1 MKKLSTKIILI
12 TIIPILIASAGVV
25 YLVQSTTNKLTKSQT
40 SYILAE
46 TVNEYT
52 KIIDVR
58 INNAAA
64 VAKRTAHFLKQTPT
78 LNSNEIFSFLEGGL
92 IANKT
97 IYRSGIYFLPNTFE
111 KGKNPVSFLV
121 TRDSANR
128 LIHEYFNNNKSAS
141 ESGYKIN
148 FLNLLLLPKKTGK
161 GYWTE
166 PYRERKGSHQ
176 WIITHTEPVYLHG
189 KFIGITFVDITIRD
203 FNKQIRNITN
213 KELLPNLHIH
223 IYDKDST
230 IVFDDEGLL
239 EGKHI
244 SVLFQKNGADTAAV
258 SKFIQSVFQNKESAR
273 TFILENKKNYT
284 ILSFAPIKSL
294 GWHLAVGLSEG
305 GFLNMGKRLIS
316 FIFITISALL
326 IVIIIIIYYSTTKL
340 ITQPLAKLSITTK
353 DIAEGDLACNIEI
366 KRKDEIGLL
375 ADNFRTM
382 TESLITWKKEIE
394 KSNQLME
401 TLLSNTPVGIIYVDE
416 NGIISYQN
424 EQALQI
430 SGTDKSFKNLHYSEI
445 KLTDNFAMM
454 LKKATTSSMSI
465 EYETFS
471 AYDPSKYLRIKANPF
486 QVGDNKNSRLLVTV
500 EDITEFKKNSAL
512 QVAREAAEKANE
524 AKSLFLANMSHEI
537 RTPMNAIVGI
547 TYILENTNLDAKQ
560 RNYLQKL
567 KSSAKVLLQLIN
579 DILDLSKIES
589 GEMKL
594 EKTKFHLNTILSDL
608 MDMFAIKAET
618 KGLNFLF
625 NIDPETP
632 SELEGDPLRLKQ
644 ILINLINNS
653 IKFTHEGE
661 IIVGIKPLKS
671 SKNRVQIEFAVS
683 DTGIGMTKKDMTKLF
698 KKFSQ
703 VDEGTARKYGGTG
716 LGLAISRQLV
726 ELMNGNIELES
737 VSGKGS
743 SFTFTAEFRPAHH
756 APTQQF
762 LMPGVLAGRP
772 VLVVDD
778 NAMSRKILRTMLE
791 QFSFHVETAESG
803 NQALALVEHMAK
815 EKESPFFAILM
826 DYRMPGMD
834 GIETARRI
842 KVLDG
847 LSAITAILMVSAC
860 GNDEV
865 VKEAENAGLDAF
877 LEKPVDRSL
886 LFNTLLE
893 ISGHKKVT
901 ESHSRVPSLVEAER
915 LKKICGARVLLVED
929 NSINQQVA
937 TEFLEIAGMKVDL
950 AINGREAVEK
960 THANNYDLILMDI
973 QMPEMDG
980 LEATRRI
987 RADNS
992 QQQIPVVAM
1001 TAHAMASDREKSLS
1015 AGMNDHLTK
1024 PIDPDQLTAV
1034 LVKWIRAEGIIAPQ
1048 STTVTQRRTPAELV
1062 DLPTTIRLDTKKGL
1076 RCVGGSQAM
1085 YVQLLGEFTDQNKD
1099 APSRLNDDL
1108 AAGRKDD
1115 ATLLVHSIRGSA
1127 GTLGA
1132 TTLQKLTESLEN
1144 ALRNDDTDTA
1154 QNLFSA
1160 FEQEMAG
1167 LCAELR
1173 EFLSGTKIHAP
1184 DHRSGESTVS
1194 SPATARTLLKR
1205 LSRLLVAGDSDAEEA
1220 VVALRSALGDPADN
1234 HQLDDMETYILDVEF
1249 EKALS
1254 IVGSITAQ
1262 LEDEA

>member
-1 MKKLSTKIILI
+1 MTDSKTK
-12 TIIPILIASAGVV
+12 
-25 YLVQSTTNKLTKSQT
+25 
-40 SYILAE
+40 
-46 TVNEYT
+46 
-52 KIIDVR
+52 R
-58 INNAAA
+58 
-64 VAKRTAHFLKQTPT
+64 H
-78 LNSNEIFSFLEGGL
+78 
-92 IANKT
+92 
-97 IYRSGIYFLPNTFE
+97 RSGNFIDTW
-111 KGKNPVSFLV
+111 
-121 TRDSANR
+121 
-128 LIHEYFNNNKSAS
+128 S
-141 ESGYKIN
+141 ESLAVLEALDYGIL
-148 FLNLLLLPKKTGK
+148 FVGPDLKTRFSNRAFKEMWGFPESLMSSQPTVAELIYYNK
-161 GYWTE
+161 DNNIYNVSDE
-166 PYRERKGSHQ
+166 EFDEFVEARVADLRKGPISP
-176 WIITHTEPVYLHG
+176 TEMKLANG
-189 KFIGITFVDITIRD
+189 K
-203 FNKQIRNITN
+203 
-213 KELLPNLHIH
+213 
-223 IYDKDST
+223 IYQYQ
-230 IVFDDEGLL
+230 GL
-239 EGKHI
+239 
-244 SVLFQKNGADTAAV
+244 
-258 SKFIQSVFQNKESAR
+258 
-273 TFILENKKNYT
+273 
-284 ILSFAPIKSL
+284 
-294 GWHLAVGLSEG
+294 
-305 GFLNMGKRLIS
+305 
-316 FIFITISALL
+316 
-326 IVIIIIIYYSTTKL
+326 
-340 ITQPLAKLSITTK
+340 
-353 DIAEGDLACNIEI
+353 
-366 KRKDEIGLL
+366 LL
-375 ADNFRTM
+375 ADGDRMLTYFDLTDLRRGQEALENSEQRFRTFAEAASDWFWEM
-382 TESLITWKKEIE
+382 DEELRFTYISDRYFEISHIDPDDVLGKSRWEFIAPRQLAENSE
-394 KSNQLME
+394 KWARHRA
-401 TLLSNTPVGIIYVDE
+401 TLENRQAFKDFEYGIINPQGHSTYIRL
-416 NGIISYQN
+416 NGVPVFGKDGAFRGYR
-424 EQALQI
+424 
-430 SGTDKSFKNLHYSEI
+430 G
-445 KLTDNFAMM
+445 
-454 LKKATTSSMSI
+454 
-465 EYETFS
+465 
-471 AYDPSKYLRIKANPF
+471 
-486 QVGDNKNSRLLVTV
+486 VGS
-500 EDITEFKKNSAL
+500 DITERHEI
-512 QVAREAAEKANE
+512 QVALEASEKKTREIFETANEGFLMVDTRAVAIEVNQTLCQILGRDRTQVLHHNIQDFLDSSNARVFHAQLHPHKKDNSDAYEIEFSRPDGTKVPCLASGTTMFDESGKQIGSFALISDISKLAEVREELRTAKEIAEKANL
-524 AKSLFLANMSHEI
+524 AKGEFLARMSHEI
-537 RTPMNAIVGI
+537 RTPINAIIGM
-547 TYILENTNLDAKQ
+547 TH
-560 RNYLQKL
+560 
-567 KSSAKVLLQLIN
+567 LLQRTALSPKQYDYVRKTRGSSQALLGVIN
-579 DILDLSKIES
+579 DILDFSKIEAGKMS
-589 GEMKL
+589 L
-594 EKTKFHLNTILSDL
+594 EDIDFDLHDVMSNLSNVI
-608 MDMFAIKAET
+608 AIKAEE
-618 KGLNFLF
+618 KGLELLF
-625 NIDPETP
+625 SLDPHIP
-632 SELEGDPLRLKQ
+632 QRLAGDPLRLGQ
-644 ILINLINNS
+644 VLINLANNAV
-653 IKFTHEGE
+653 KFTEQGE
-661 IIVGIKPLKS
+661 IIVSTELLS
-671 SKNRVQIEFAVS
+671 HDDRLSRLRFTVR
-683 DTGIGMTKKDMTKLF
+683 DTGIGMTSGQINGLF
-698 KKFSQ
+698 ESFYQ
-703 VDEGTARKYGGTG
+703 ADESTSRRYGGTG